1 MTLPLHT
8 KTKFTPSNT
17 THASLNHISNN
28 AETACHRVPHVYQP
42 QLQSQHQQSRA
53 SSSPGAAHPVR
64 DNIYKPWAPGFNI
77 QDSGNGTHASTG
89 AAHLLERL
97 VFIVK
102 CITLRGWDGSEVEKR
117 NQSCRGTGR
126 VALSMSSGT
135 ASSHCLHHLISQS

>member
-1 MTLPLHT
+1 MTLPPRT
-8 KTKFTPSNT
+8 KTKFTPSNPA
-17 THASLNHISNN
+17 HGSLNHISNN
-28 AETACHRVPHVYQP
+28 AETACHPVPHVHQP
-42 QLQSQHQQSRA
+42 QLQSHQQI
-53 SSSPGAAHPVR
+53 GQAAHLECPVR

-77 QDSGNGTHASTG
+77 QHSGNGTHASTE
-89 AAHLLERL
+89 AAHLLGRS

-102 CITLRGWDGSEVEKR
+102 RITLRGWDGSEVEKR